1 MPRSRSLVASPDP
14 ASFYSCRLLEFVVS
28 CHIGHPN
35 RFLVPSRA
43 PSNLSV
49 YQLCHLVHH
58 RTCLSTNC
66 AISCTIEPVCL
77 PIMPRRASSKLSC
90 SSHRRSDLVLAIP
103 IKLVSTDP
111 ATSPP
116 ITFVFSDRTHRARP
130 RQYRLCHINLVNV
143 IHDHSSAIPIVRP
156 YHEQCSMPYH
166 VFPSHRPIPIAF
178 ARICCHLRPS
188 LVYHQSLSPSHDPIA
203 YSSLIMT
210 PLPACVTLHHH
221 RSSSSPT
228 DYRRSRPIAFAYA
241 IKFSLRLSD
250 SPTQPHYSKYGGRT
264 SSNPDP
270 NNTYDN

>member
-14 ASFYSCRLLEFVVS
+14 ASFLFLSSSRICRLMPHRASEPFS
-28 CHIGHPN
+28 CAISGTIEPVC
-35 RFLVPSRA
+35 LPTVPSRA

-58 RTCLSTNC
+58 RICLSTNH
-66 AISCTIEPVCL
+66 ATSGIIESFL
-77 PIMPRRASSKLSC
+77 FFTSSFRSRPRRSDQTRLCRSCYITTDYTRLFRSHSSC
-90 SSHRRSDLVLAIP
+90 SSPPTSLMSHQSSQRHPRPFRSHA
-103 IKLVSTDP
+103 
-111 ATSPP
+111 
-116 ITFVFSDRTHRARP
+116 DR
-130 RQYRLCHINLVNV
+130 
-143 IHDHSSAIPIVRP
+143 

-188 LVYHQSLSPSHDPIA
+188 LVYHQTPSPSHDPIA
-203 YSSLIMT
+203 YSSIITT

-241 IKFSLRLSD
+241 IKFSLCLSG
-250 SPTQPHYSKYGGRT
+250 SPTQSHYSKYGGRT
-264 SSNPDP
+264 SSNGDP
-270 NNTYDN
+270 NNKHDN